1 LKVFSIVY
9 SKFQFG
15 KTKLLSG
22 NSFEKNHKLIKITFI
37 TNIAEVIDFA
47 GGHFLQQTKIRKQ
60 SSKI

>member
-1 LKVFSIVY
+1 MFFLLYILKE
-9 SKFQFG
+9 FG
-15 KTKLLSG
+15 KSKLLSG